1 MSRPN
6 DYGMLLNQDIKLHRS
21 WFKQMTKLIGI
32 TCQYKAPI
40 ININRIK
47 CQQCSKVFTFKDNE
61 VVEKHISCPD
71 CNTKNNIENQIKLNT
86 KEFDKYGDLKAQY
99 PKEGKPVGCIFQD
112 HPDQKTLKKMGWVA
126 ELQEGS
132 SIIHVPYDLENLQVG
147 CLFEVPSG
155 LDEAT
160 DKPRLFRVISMQNIM
175 VYPASI
181 ACEIAP
187 EYEDIDE
194 PVIHTNFVSTTLPL
208 LIDNE
213 EDD

>member
-1 MSRPN
+1 MPRPN
-6 DYGMLLNQDIKLHRS
+6 DYGMLLNKDIKLHRS

-32 TCQYKAPI
+32 TCIYKAPVDGM
-40 ININRIK
+40 K
-47 CQQCSKVFTFKDNE
+47 TFD
-61 VVEKHISCPD
+61 
-71 CNTKNNIENQIKLNT
+71 T
-86 KEFDKYGDLKAQY
+86 YGDLKAQY
-99 PKEGKPVGCIFQD
+99 KEGISVGCIFQD

-132 SIIHVPYDLENLQVG
+132 SIIHVPYDLEDLQVG

-194 PVIHTNFVSTTLPL
+194 PVIHTNFAASTMPL